1 MVNRGKRLPIR
12 MSSGRL
18 RSIAT
23 RGAFLLFVSVVI
35 VLSVACDNTSPK
47 ESDADIARKI
57 IQMESDAMERW
68 RQGDPTGWLEISA
81 PGIVYFDPTL
91 DRPIRGI
98 ESYRNYMDGLKGQ
111 IFFDGA
117 EFLNPDVKVYGE
129 TAIYTYNFTSFRKDK
144 EGNVQHGPVW
154 NTTEVYAL
162 LEGEWKIVHTHW
174 AFLKGQPV
182 QRAQP

>member
-1 MVNRGKRLPIR
+1 MVCSTEWLPGR
-12 MSSGRL
+12 AGSCRL
-18 RSIAT
+18 RSVT
-23 RGAFLLFVSVVI
+23 VRSVFLLFVSVVI
-35 VLSVACDNTSPK
+35 VMLAACDKSPPK
-47 ESDADIARKI
+47 ESDADVARKI
-57 IQMESDAMERW
+57 IKMEYTAMERW

-91 DRPIRGI
+91 DRPIRGF
-98 ESYRNYMDGLKGQ
+98 ESYRNYMDGMEGQ

-129 TAIYTYNFTSFRKDK
+129 TAIYTYNFRSTRKDE
-144 EGNVQHGPVW
+144 EGNIQHGPVW

-162 LEGEWKIVHTHW
+162 LEGEWKSVHTHW

-182 QRAQP
+182 PRAQP